1 MTVYSLR
8 AEHIENGCGDSIGCK
23 ELRRQSFSATRLL
36 GASEVG
42 NGSEFSNGKMVC
54 GRKLPSKIG

>member
-1 MTVYSLR
+1 MTAYSLR
-8 AEHIENGCGDSIGCK
+8 AGPIENRCGDSIGCK
-23 ELRRQSFSATRLL
+23 ELRNQSFSATWLL
-36 GASEVG
+36 SASDVR